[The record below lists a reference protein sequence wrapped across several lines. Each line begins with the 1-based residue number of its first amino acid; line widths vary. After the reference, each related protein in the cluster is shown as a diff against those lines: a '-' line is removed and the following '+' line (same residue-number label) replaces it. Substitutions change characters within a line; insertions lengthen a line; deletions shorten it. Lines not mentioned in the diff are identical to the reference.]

1 MSALHGL
8 RRLLV
13 SEQTDALIDRLP
25 SVTGEFERDPWG
37 FDKDKTRL
45 MFGALKRLYDD
56 YFRVQ
61 TMGLDRVPAEG
72 RVLLIGN
79 HSGQLPM
86 DGVLIG
92 MALATRS
99 EAPRA
104 ARAMIERFFPTVPFV
119 GNMLNH
125 MGAVVGDPHNC
136 KRMLENEEAII
147 VFPEGVRGSG
157 KLYKERYT
165 LKRFGNGFMHLAM
178 QHNTPIVPIGVV
190 GCEETMPSLANLAPV
205 AKALGLPYFPLALPV
220 PLPARV
226 ILNFGEPMSFDNSVH
241 NEAAVTE
248 RTEQVKTRIRTLLD
262 EALAART
269 SVF

>member
-1 MSALHGL
+1 MNPFTKL
-8 RRLLV
+8 
-13 SEQTDALIDRLP
+13 QDALLSEETRAMIDRLP
-25 SVTGEFERDPWG
+25 AVTGDFARDPWG
-37 FDKDKTRL
+37 FDKDKTHL
-45 MFGALKRLYDD
+45 MFAACKKLYDD

-61 TMGLDRVPAEG
+61 TIGLDKVPTKG

-92 MALATRS
+92 MAMATNPNG
-99 EAPRA
+99 PRA

-136 KRMLENEEAII
+136 TRMLENEEAIV

-157 KLYKERYT
+157 KPYRERYQ

-178 QHNTPIVPIGVV
+178 NHRTPIVPIGVV
-190 GCEETMPSLANLAPV
+190 GCEETMPSLANIEPL

-226 ILNFGEPMSFDNSVH
+226 TLSFGDPIFFDDDATS
-241 NEAAVTE
+241 EEEVTA
-248 RTEQVKTRIRTLLD
+248 RVEQVKDAIRVLLKD
-262 EALAART
+262 GLAARE